1 MTRVL
6 YLRHL
11 PSLAT
16 ERKLGRLFSRYGTVL
31 NAEIISDPDSNGL
44 GQFGVVTMD
53 SDGGARAAIA
63 ALHRSQFFGRALSVR
78 CATGTL
84 DAMSRQTGDDGV
96 NQSAGGVT
104 VPHSGHRAGVARRS

>member
-1 MTRVL
+1 MSRVL
-6 YLRHL
+6 YIRDL

-16 ERKLGRLFSRYGTVL
+16 ERKLARLFSRYGTVL
-31 NAEIISDPDSNGL
+31 NTEIISYPDSGGL
-44 GQFGVVTMD
+44 GLVGVVMMD

-84 DAMSRQTGDDGV
+84 DAMSRQTGGGDDDP
-96 NQSAGGVT
+96 A
-104 VPHSGHRAGVARRS
+104 HRRRT